1 MRPLRSLGVLPGV
14 VRQPFVGR
22 CRSVHSSVKGIP
34 FRLGVLHA
42 ASVPRAAD
50 IVRNLG
56 YRRRCFGGTA
66 TSEEPTT
73 LNIVD
78 FHEIVDGTLEEIL
91 DRIDERGLDDKLE
104 AEVAVSSDHYIR
116 FTCHC

>member
-34 FRLGVLHA
+34 LRLGLLQV
-42 ASVPRAAD
+42 ASVYCN
-50 IVRNLG
+50 RNLG

-66 TSEEPTT
+66 ASEEPTT

-104 AEVAVSSDHYIR
+104 AEVAVSSDHHIR